1 MTSYKNSFKVNSFEM
16 IQFLNQLLKKINC
29 SFDKSSLLLQTLL
42 ELEARSFV
50 PSVQLD
56 FS

>member
-16 IQFLNQLLKKINC
+16 IQFLNQLLKKINS
-29 SFDKSSLLLQTLL
+29 SFDKSSLFLQTLL

-50 PSVQLD
+50 PTVQLD